1 MQAVISC
8 STLSAIL
15 LNMKTEERPR
25 LTSNKENKSSPYTE
39 QLHDPGGSEPF
50 VRDGNQNKFFGNKAE
65 PEHGGERDKGCE
77 SQHLMEYSRLTL
89 RIIGYTCQYRLGDS
103 VDHSGD
109 EGVPLIVP
117 VVGLAKVSDLL
128 LGIEL
133 T

>member
-1 MQAVISC
+1 
-8 STLSAIL
+8 
-15 LNMKTEERPR
+15 MK
-25 LTSNKENKSSPYTE
+25 
-39 QLHDPGGSEPF
+39 
-50 VRDGNQNKFFGNKAE
+50 
-65 PEHGGERDKGCE
+65 
-77 SQHLMEYSRLTL
+77 YSRLTL